1 VEIGS
6 TGDLKMRSLQ
16 RTSRKTVP
24 FIVAVLICIPMFLP
38 FLWMFL
44 SSFKNS
50 AEILHVP
57 QTLFPKSPTL
67 ETYRLLLVDQG
78 FPGFFLNSAIMC
90 VSVTVIILLSSALA
104 GFVFA
109 KFHFRGKET
118 IFLIILSTLMVPFA
132 VFVIPLFIF
141 IAQLKWVN
149 TYHGLILP
157 LSVSA
162 FGIFLMRQFMEDLPD
177 SLFESAK
184 IDGANEWQMFFRI
197 AMPLSKSAFSALGI
211 FAFMWAWNFLLWPIV
226 VTSAPELRT
235 LTLALAAYSLQNIGY
250 GQRYDI
256 MVTGAALSV
265 IPVLIVY
272 LIFNKNF
279 VKGLTFTGLK
289 Y

>member
-1 VEIGS
+1 
-6 TGDLKMRSLQ
+6 
-16 RTSRKTVP
+16 
-24 FIVAVLICIPMFLP
+24 MFLP
-38 FLWMFL
+38 FLWMFM

-50 AEILHVP
+50 AEILRVP
-57 QTLFPKSPTL
+57 QTFFPVEPTL
-67 ETYRLLLVDQG
+67 ESYRYLLFEEH
-78 FPGFFLNSAIMC
+78 FPLYFLNSAIMC
-90 VSVTVIILLSSALA
+90 VSVTGIILFSSAIA

-109 KFHFRGKET
+109 KFRFWGKEV

-132 VFVIPLFIF
+132 VFVIPLFVF

-184 IDGANEWQMFFRI
+184 IDGANEWQMFFKI

-211 FAFMWAWNFLLWPIV
+211 FAFMWAWNFLLWPLV
-226 VTSAPELRT
+226 VTSAPEIRT
-235 LTLALAAYSLQNIGY
+235 LTLALASFAMQTSAFY
-250 GQRYDI
+250 GLRFDM
-256 MVTGAALSV
+256 MVTGAAISV